1 MRKDRERQ
9 ITRSEKQ
16 TNYKEINQ
24 QQNFM
29 DVLFFRTKFVCFGI
43 RMCSCSSPHSVS
55 KRCSR
60 IRISSFNWFQYLQ
73 FELYQFMLH
82 AKFLDGKY
90 FPKKQ
95 WGSEDLVLFTV
106 SESNLQPSGL
116 GFFSWAG
123 SWETNFGSSLLSPRK
138 NKALAG
144 GFFHSFFFTEKIF
157 LAFLN
162 IQVFVFDYATLLN
175 TNLLMTLMTASSCV
189 CLFSSWSIRPRRFSS
204 ILFFRASRWPSFLHR
219 LYINLKM
226 WNKAFL
232 VDTSWPEWLR
242 HLVKND

>member
-1 MRKDRERQ
+1 
-9 ITRSEKQ
+9 
-16 TNYKEINQ
+16 
-24 QQNFM
+24 M
-29 DVLFFRTKFVCFGI
+29 DVLFFRTKFVCFSI
-43 RMCSCSSPHSVS
+43 RICSCSSPHSVS

-106 SESNLQPSGL
+106 LESNLQPSGFGLFQLSRIL
-116 GFFSWAG
+116 G
-123 SWETNFGSSLLSPRK
+123 
-138 NKALAG
+138 NKFRILTSVPKKKQSIG
-144 GFFHSFFFTEKIF
+144 RVFFHSFFFTEKIF

-189 CLFSSWSIRPRRFSS
+189 CLFSSWSIRPRKSSS

-219 LYINLKM
+219 V
-226 WNKAFL
+226 F
-232 VDTSWPEWLR
+232 E
-242 HLVKND
+242 